1 MLVYYYVWLIFG
13 LVYRRKCWQIERRLR
28 IRELRGEN
36 LYKLIGESDTACISQ
51 LRMDRR
57 TFHILCEMVRDVGGL
72 RGTRNTS
79 LEEIVASFLYVLAHH
94 FKNRTVRKFFY
105 RSPEPV
111 SRNFNA
117 CLLAVLKLHP
127 LLLKKPEPIPEDF
140 TDGKWKYFKNCLGA
154 SDGTHV
160 GVTVPATMKGR
171 YRSRLGDVNTN
182 VLGVCAPDMQFI
194 YILPGWEGSA
204 HDGRVLRDAISR
216 PNGLRVPEDQ
226 YYLVDA
232 GYTNAKGFLAPYRGQ
247 RYHLGGWTAQ
257 NPPRSAEEYYNM
269 RHARARNIVERS
281 FERLKGQWAIL
292 RSPSFFPMK
301 IQCRIIMACALLHN
315 LILQNMPLDP
325 LDNDEPIIQETLEG
339 MEGELGQPEFIT
351 SISTS
356 NEWTNFRNVLAQDMY
371 NRHRAARG
379 H

>member
-36 LYKLIGESDTACISQ
+36 LYKLIGESDAACISQ

-160 GVTVPATMKGR
+160 GVTVPATMKER

-216 PNGLRVPEDQ
+216 PNGLRVPED
-226 YYLVDA
+226 
-232 GYTNAKGFLAPYRGQ
+232 
-247 RYHLGGWTAQ
+247 
-257 NPPRSAEEYYNM
+257 
-269 RHARARNIVERS
+269 
-281 FERLKGQWAIL
+281 
-292 RSPSFFPMK
+292 
-301 IQCRIIMACALLHN
+301 
-315 LILQNMPLDP
+315 
-325 LDNDEPIIQETLEG
+325 
-339 MEGELGQPEFIT
+339 
-351 SISTS
+351 
-356 NEWTNFRNVLAQDMY
+356 
-371 NRHRAARG
+371 
-379 H
+379 